1 MSRFVAPE
9 AGIFPDAPKATLESA
24 AKREAASETASP
36 DVLASWVAE
45 IILDHEHDRPRSRQ
59 MSIGPSAVGNSCDR
73 ALAFDLA
80 SVEAVNFPDPL
91 KAYVGTGLHAMLEA
105 AVRLRDRETNRYL
118 VEHEVTYR
126 GITGKVDLFDR
137 LTGRAIDWKSKELSK
152 INRLRGRAMSYEYLV
167 QQQIYAAGLRA
178 QGENVKSVSLV
189 FIPVNGLLRDI
200 LTQTVPVDVSVADI
214 AIDRLEGLSNRLMD
228 GATPSL
234 VEAMPNSLC
243 PWCSHYAP
251 DSPLSARSCPG
262 LMAPVADL
270 PPLIAPPATPPTEV
284 APVAEATPK
293 RRRRATKATT
303 EAPASEE
310 STP

>member
-1 MSRFVAPE
+1 MSTNVPRFVAP
-9 AGIFPDAPKATLESA
+9 ADDAPE
-24 AKREAASETASP
+24 AKPQPARETASP

-91 KAYVGTGLHAMLEA
+91 KAYVGTGLHSMLEA
-105 AVRLRDRETNRYL
+105 AVRLRDRETGRYL

-152 INRLRGRAMSYEYLV
+152 INRLRGKAMSHEYLV

-200 LTQTVPVDVSVADI
+200 LTQTVPVDVEVADR
-214 AIDRLEGLSNRLMD
+214 AIDRLEGISNQLMD
-228 GATPSL
+228 VGMEPRGITAY
-234 VEAMPNSLC
+234 PNALC

-262 LMAPVADL
+262 LMQPVADL
-270 PPLIAPPATPPTEV
+270 PPLTAAPAAVATPTEV
-284 APVAEATPK
+284 TKVVAEATPK

-310 STP
+310 STS

>member
-1 MSRFVAPE
+1 MTNPSRFVAPE
-9 AGIFPDAPKATLESA
+9 GEPTTPTP
-24 AKREAASETASP
+24 RETASP

-59 MSIGPSAVGNSCDR
+59 MSIGPSAVGNACDR

-80 SVEAVNFPDPL
+80 GVEAVNFPDPL

-126 GITGKVDLFDR
+126 GVTGKVDLFDR
-137 LTGRAIDWKSKELSK
+137 VLGRAIDWKSKELSK

-214 AIDRLEGLSNRLMD
+214 AIDRLEGLSSRLMD

-262 LMAPVADL
+262 LMSPVADL
-270 PPLIAPPATPPTEV
+270 PPLVSPTEV

-310 STP
+310 STS